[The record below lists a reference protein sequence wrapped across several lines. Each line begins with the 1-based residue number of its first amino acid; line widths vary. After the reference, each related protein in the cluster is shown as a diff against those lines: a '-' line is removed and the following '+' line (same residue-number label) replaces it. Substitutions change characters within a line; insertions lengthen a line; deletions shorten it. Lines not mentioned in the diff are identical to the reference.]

1 MTGAFLRIKKNDKY
15 EAIEI
20 EHLTDKEREETLKND
35 DRLMQWLN
43 IVCNKLAEIEPL
55 LDDLE
60 KDGLIKRK

>member
-1 MTGAFLRIKKNDKY
+1 MTGAFLRIKRNDKY
-15 EAIEI
+15 ESIEI

>member
-1 MTGAFLRIKKNDKY
+1 MTGAFLRIKRNDKY
-15 EAIEI
+15 EAVEI

>member
-1 MTGAFLRIKKNDKY
+1 MTGAFLRIKRNDKY

>member
-1 MTGAFLRIKKNDKY
+1 MTGAFLRIKRNDKY

-43 IVCNKLAEIEPL
+43 IVCNKLAEVEPL
-55 LDDLE
+55 LDALE
-60 KDGLIKRK
+60 ADGTIRRE